1 MNIFNNLLVLL
12 STCEIICCSVSD
24 GSRCFSGLKNY
35 TFVAKTNCLS
45 MEQNTINKLKQT
57 EQFMLM
63 LWAFFLIVLYAC
75 SFLTEYHFPH
85 EEEVVLGRKVLS
97 DLQRLF
103 FFSLMGMGVLID
115 LVRMREDRNKA
126 FVFLLLSLL
135 LGGFSGGVG
144 AIQYQVFHFVAG
156 GGQ

>member
-1 MNIFNNLLVLL
+1 
-12 STCEIICCSVSD
+12 
-24 GSRCFSGLKNY
+24 
-35 TFVAKTNCLS
+35 

-75 SFLTEYHFPH
+75 AFLIEYHFPH
-85 EEEVVLGRKVLS
+85 EEEEMVLGRKVLS
-97 DLQRLF
+97 DLQGLF
-103 FFSLMGMGVLID
+103 FFSLMGVGFLID

-126 FVFLLLSLL
+126 FIFLLLSLF

-144 AIQYQVFHFVAG
+144 AIQYQVFNFIVG
-156 GGQ
+156 EGQ

>member
-1 MNIFNNLLVLL
+1 MVQ
-12 STCEIICCSVSD
+12 S
-24 GSRCFSGLKNY
+24 
-35 TFVAKTNCLS
+35 
-45 MEQNTINKLKQT
+45 TINKIKQT
-57 EQFMLM
+57 ERLMLM
-63 LWAFFLIVLYAC
+63 LWSFSLIVLYMC

-85 EEEVVLGRKVLS
+85 EEEEMVLGRKVLG

-103 FFSLMGMGVLID
+103 FFSLMGLGFLID

-126 FVFLLLSLL
+126 FIFLLLSLL

-144 AIQYQVFHFVAG
+144 AIQYQVFRFIAG

>member
-1 MNIFNNLLVLL
+1 
-12 STCEIICCSVSD
+12 
-24 GSRCFSGLKNY
+24 
-35 TFVAKTNCLS
+35 

-63 LWAFFLIVLYAC
+63 LWAFFLIVLYAT

-85 EEEVVLGRKVLS
+85 DEEEMVLGRKVLS

-103 FFSLMGMGVLID
+103 FFALMGMGFLID

-126 FVFLLLSLL
+126 FIFLLLSLL
-135 LGGFSGGVG
+135 LGSFSGGIG
-144 AIQYQVFHFVAG
+144 AIQYQAFYYVLG
-156 GGQ
+156 G

>member
-1 MNIFNNLLVLL
+1 MVQ
-12 STCEIICCSVSD
+12 S
-24 GSRCFSGLKNY
+24 
-35 TFVAKTNCLS
+35 
-45 MEQNTINKLKQT
+45 TINKIKQT
-57 EQFMLM
+57 ERLMLM
-63 LWAFFLIVLYAC
+63 LWSFFLIVQYMC

-85 EEEVVLGRKVLS
+85 EEEEMVLGRKVLG

-103 FFSLMGMGVLID
+103 FFSLMGLGFLID

-126 FVFLLLSLL
+126 FIFLLLSLF

-144 AIQYQVFHFVAG
+144 AIQYQVFNFIVR

>member
-1 MNIFNNLLVLL
+1 MVQ
-12 STCEIICCSVSD
+12 S
-24 GSRCFSGLKNY
+24 
-35 TFVAKTNCLS
+35 
-45 MEQNTINKLKQT
+45 TINKIKQT
-57 EQFMLM
+57 ERLMLM
-63 LWAFFLIVLYAC
+63 LWSFSLIVLYMC

-85 EEEVVLGRKVLS
+85 EEEEMVLGRKVLG

-103 FFSLMGMGVLID
+103 FFSLMGLGFLID

-126 FVFLLLSLL
+126 FIFLLLSLF

-144 AIQYQVFHFVAG
+144 AIQYQVFNFIVG

>member
-1 MNIFNNLLVLL
+1 
-12 STCEIICCSVSD
+12 
-24 GSRCFSGLKNY
+24 
-35 TFVAKTNCLS
+35 

-63 LWAFFLIVLYAC
+63 LWAFFLIVLYTC

-85 EEEVVLGRKVLS
+85 EEEEMVLGRKVLS

-103 FFSLMGMGVLID
+103 FFSLMGVGFLID

-126 FVFLLLSLL
+126 FIFCCYPFCWAVFL
-135 LGGFSGGVG
+135 VE
-144 AIQYQVFHFVAG
+144 
-156 GGQ
+156 

>member
-1 MNIFNNLLVLL
+1 MVQ
-12 STCEIICCSVSD
+12 S
-24 GSRCFSGLKNY
+24 
-35 TFVAKTNCLS
+35 
-45 MEQNTINKLKQT
+45 TINKIKQT
-57 EQFMLM
+57 ERLMLM
-63 LWAFFLIVLYAC
+63 LWSFFLIVLYMC

-85 EEEVVLGRKVLS
+85 EEEEMVLGRKVLG

-103 FFSLMGMGVLID
+103 FFSLMGLGFLID

-126 FVFLLLSLL
+126 FIFLLLSLF

-144 AIQYQVFHFVAG
+144 AIQYQVFNFIVR